1 LDQIEGRN
9 PVVEAL
15 KANREMEKLC
25 IAKGSKGQVISEIA
39 ELCARASIPVKWLD
53 KKEIQQLAVTGG
65 HQGIIAFA
73 KPVAYAAIEEVMGS
87 INAEEDPIF
96 LLLDHLQ
103 DPQNFGAILRTAEA
117 AGVKAL
123 IIPNRRAVGMT
134 PAVLKVAAGAVEHV
148 PVVAVTNLARTIDQL
163 KDQGFWVMGAQAG
176 AAQSI
181 YQTDMRMPLVLA
193 IGSEGKGLS
202 RLVKE
207 KCDFL
212 VSIPLMGKLNSLNAA
227 SAAAVVIFE
236 ALRQRLDG

>member
-1 LDQIEGRN
+1 MDQIEGRN